1 MVRRTDTLDSGMI
14 ARERVALRQLRVAIW
29 VALVLFVP
37 FYMYRHSDIAL
48 RLVRDVD
55 AVLYVAIIGN
65 LLVSWIA
72 RAARDIAIYRNQGAR
87 IEFLDLLVL
96 NNRQFS
102 LNYLPM
108 KLGTLQLAAHLKS
121 RYGLAYSAYAGAFLV
136 QNVLV
141 LIVASVFSIGTIVL
155 FADLGAT
162 ESRLL
167 LGAFILIVAAMAWV
181 SFTTLRLD
189 FLPRSLASRLTAIHG
204 EIARFTGRPA
214 AAAWSLLMS
223 VTMFVLAVWRLDLL
237 SKVLDFDVGVV
248 ELVMFAAVSQL
259 SLLFAITPGA
269 LGVREFFMGGL
280 ARLFGFSS
288 AAGILLSLSERLIAL
303 ALSLLLVV
311 LSSRLRP
318 SVVYRNTDGKNQ

>member
-1 MVRRTDTLDSGMI
+1 MI
-14 ARERVALRQLRVAIW
+14 VPERFALNRLRVAVW

-37 FYMYRHSDIAL
+37 FYFYRHADMAL
-48 RLVRDVD
+48 RLVRGAD

-65 LLVSWIA
+65 LLLAWMA
-72 RAARDIAIYRNQGAR
+72 RAARDLAIYRNQGIR
-87 IEFLDLLVL
+87 IGFVDLLIL

-108 KLGTLQLAAHLKS
+108 KLGTLQVAASLKN

-136 QNVLV
+136 QNILV
-141 LIVASVFSIGTIVL
+141 VFVASIFSIGTILL

-167 LGAFILIVAAMAWV
+167 LAAFILIVAAVSWI

-189 FLPRSLASRLTAIHG
+189 ILPRSLAGRLTVIHG
-204 EIARFTGRPA
+204 EITRFARMPA

-223 VTMFVLAVWRLDLL
+223 VTMFILTVWRFDLL
-237 SKVLDFDVGVV
+237 SKILDFDVGVV
-248 ELVMFAAVSQL
+248 ELVLFSAVSQL

-280 ARLFGFSS
+280 ARLFGFSP
-288 AAGILLSLSERLIAL
+288 AIGVLLSLSERLIAL
-303 ALSLLLVV
+303 ALSVLFVV
-311 LSSRLRP
+311 MSSRSRW
-318 SVVYRNTDGKNQ
+318 SKVHRNTNGKNP

>member
-1 MVRRTDTLDSGMI
+1 MVRRPDTFAGAMI
-14 ARERVALRQLRVAIW
+14 VRERFALNRLRVAVW

-37 FYMYRHSDIAL
+37 FYFYRHADMAL
-48 RLVRDVD
+48 RLVRGAD

-65 LLVSWIA
+65 LLLAWMA
-72 RAARDIAIYRNQGAR
+72 RAARDLAIYRNQGIR
-87 IEFLDLLVL
+87 IGFVDLLIL

-108 KLGTLQLAAHLKS
+108 KLGTLQVAASLKN

-136 QNVLV
+136 QNILV
-141 LIVASVFSIGTIVL
+141 VFVASIFSIGTILL

-167 LGAFILIVAAMAWV
+167 LAAFILIVAAVSWI

-189 FLPRSLASRLTAIHG
+189 ILPRSLAGRLTVIHG
-204 EIARFTGRPA
+204 EITRFARMPA

-223 VTMFVLAVWRLDLL
+223 VTMFILTVWRFDLL
-237 SKVLDFDVGVV
+237 SKILDFDVGVV
-248 ELVMFAAVSQL
+248 ELVLFSAVSQL

-280 ARLFGFSS
+280 ARLFGFSP
-288 AAGILLSLSERLIAL
+288 AIGVLLSLSERLIAL
-303 ALSLLLVV
+303 ALSVLFVV
-311 LSSRLRP
+311 MSSRSRW
-318 SVVYRNTDGKNQ
+318 SKVHRNTNGKNP